1 MNNRKMYLSMRQC
14 GKTQMLIG
22 YLKEMH
28 KYLNNK
34 DDFINFVEKLDK
46 GLADKIRKEQEQM
59 NE

>member
-1 MNNRKMYLSMRQC
+1 
-14 GKTQMLIG
+14 MLIG
-22 YLKEMH
+22 YLKEMQ

-46 GLADKIRKEQEQM
+46 GLADKIHKEQEQM

>member
-14 GKTQMLIG
+14 GKTRMLIG
-22 YLKEMH
+22 YLKEMQ

-46 GLADKIRKEQEQM
+46 GLADKIQKEQEQM